1 MSFCEYLRSAVV
13 LNVCS
18 AVRVCQRGGGVTYWS
33 GVTRGCVLL
42 CVLPYQLRAGRTTA
56 EHASSIPRTYDI
68 KEDFVYH
75 VSGIWTYVMHFW
87 YLQALHCFLSRWVTL
102 HCWPVLHVGSSSRWV
117 FRLGRG
123 CLGTCWG
130 ACTAGCSRGNVSTVL
145 FCNVRWS
152 NVFRCKEYIFFLV
165 WSIVLDLI
173 RSIQIYSYCV

>member
-1 MSFCEYLRSAVV
+1 M
-13 LNVCS
+13 
-18 AVRVCQRGGGVTYWS
+18 TYWS
-33 GVTRGCVLL
+33 DVTRGCVLL

-68 KEDFVYH
+68 KEDFVYQ

-123 CLGTCWG
+123 VFRDVLGWVY
-130 ACTAGCSRGNVSTVL
+130 SRGEVVA
-145 FCNVRWS
+145 R
-152 NVFRCKEYIFFLV
+152 Y
-165 WSIVLDLI
+165 
-173 RSIQIYSYCV
+173 